1 MRVCVVCVG
10 GLKEPVIPTTH
21 QPMFCLVREPKR
33 PYLCTEVSS
42 KVSSKKGNSVRR
54 TASFSVSQENQT
66 KRSWGEIRRY
76 LLAVSTGHHMPHTPA
91 IVQQKMA

>member
-1 MRVCVVCVG
+1 MG
-10 GLKEPVIPTTH
+10 GVWFEGAGYPTTN
-21 QPMFCLVREPKR
+21 QALFSLVREPKR

-42 KVSSKKGNSVRR
+42 NLSSNRETLLAELSPL
-54 TASFSVSQENQT
+54 ASHKNQT
-66 KRSWGEIRRY
+66 KRNGVEIRRY